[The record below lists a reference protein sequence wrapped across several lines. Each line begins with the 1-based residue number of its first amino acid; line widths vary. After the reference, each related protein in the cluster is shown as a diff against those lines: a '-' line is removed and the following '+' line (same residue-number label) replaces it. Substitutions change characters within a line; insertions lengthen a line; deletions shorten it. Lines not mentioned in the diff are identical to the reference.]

1 MATSEKTLKQRWMDL
16 LAEEGYRPHLEE
28 DETDPGRSNI
38 AFKAEGVRFILYLH
52 DRDPAFYNL
61 TLTYRLGSYATTP
74 DFALLA
80 AANEENWEAKVA
92 KAIVSLQNRSAS
104 FNIEVFGEELP
115 SVAVLER
122 MIRQLDESADRFFSR
137 LKESAK
143 PVVLAS

>member
-16 LAEEGYRPHLEE
+16 FAEEGYRPHLEE
-28 DETDPGRSNI
+28 DETDPERSSI
-38 AFKAEGVRFILYLH
+38 AFKAEGVQFTLYLH
-52 DRDPAFYNL
+52 DRDPGFYNL
-61 TLTYRLGSYATTP
+61 SLTYRLGNYTTTP

-80 AANEENWEAKVA
+80 AANEENWEAKVT
-92 KAIVSLQNRSAS
+92 KAIISLQNRSAS
-104 FNIEVFGEELP
+104 FNIEAFSEELP

-122 MIRQLDESADRFFSR
+122 MIKQLDESADRFFGR